1 MLTADAEEIQFS
13 HLDFLKNV
21 KLIYS
26 CCFLYRIMFPKP
38 YGKSLDF
45 RGAFGKEI
53 SLSANY

>member
-1 MLTADAEEIQFS
+1 MLTVDAEEIQLG

-21 KLIYS
+21 KLICS
-26 CCFLYRIMFPKP
+26 FCFLYRTMFPKP

-45 RGAFGKEI
+45 KGAFGKEI